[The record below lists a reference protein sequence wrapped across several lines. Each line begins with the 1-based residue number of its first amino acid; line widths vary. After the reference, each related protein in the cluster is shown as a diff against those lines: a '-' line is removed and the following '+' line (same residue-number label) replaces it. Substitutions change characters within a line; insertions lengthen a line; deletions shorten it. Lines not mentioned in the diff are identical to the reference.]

1 MSLSS
6 SSFII
11 EVQAQT
17 AESEYGY
24 DDNNYNSEYP
34 QEYGY
39 DKKYYTPKDPPA
51 DIIVPID
58 FDTIQEAIEEANEGD
73 VIKVFYNS
81 CIFSNYFA

>member
-1 MSLSS
+1 MIATTTTKTNAIFLLVVLVTGTFALSLS

-11 EVQAQT
+11 EEVQAQT

-34 QEYGY
+34 PEYGY

-58 FDTIQEAIEEANEGD
+58 FDTIQ
-73 VIKVFYNS
+73 
-81 CIFSNYFA
+81 

>member
-1 MSLSS
+1 MSKIVITKTTNTIFFIILLVGGTFVTIFQ

-58 FDTIQEAIEEANEGD
+58 FDTIQ
-73 VIKVFYNS
+73 
-81 CIFSNYFA
+81 